1 MIWDQFFAFENGDL
15 VFLILTLALAS
26 LAIGLARTFVK
37 KI

>member
-1 MIWDQFFAFENGDL
+1 MIWDQYFAFGNGDL
-15 VFLILTLALAS
+15 VFLILTFALAT